1 MGQRISKTYRSSG
14 GIGEFLGSFCVCSRI
29 AALPRVLV
37 PMRSRFGQ
45 ITAAQ
50 TPAQQIQFVFSEP
63 GAAEQPA
70 RDFHKVTRFLGI
82 MRSAGSHRP
91 LPMLKE
97 AFYRLERCRFFM
109 RKASLPIVKRTG
121 ISASVEERELHLISS
136 NLHRL
141 REIETWTGR
150 ICRNRRAPLTKAD
163 FLVGKTASFRAENE
177 SNAPSSAERREA
189 VSDAA

>member
-1 MGQRISKTYRSSG
+1 
-14 GIGEFLGSFCVCSRI
+14 
-29 AALPRVLV
+29 
-37 PMRSRFGQ
+37 
-45 ITAAQ
+45 
-50 TPAQQIQFVFSEP
+50 
-63 GAAEQPA
+63 
-70 RDFHKVTRFLGI
+70 
-82 MRSAGSHRP
+82 
-91 LPMLKE
+91 
-97 AFYRLERCRFFM
+97 M

-177 SNAPSSAERREA
+177 SNAAFERRETRSRFRRRLTHRRERRA
-189 VSDAA
+189 EFTVVARHRPSIRNAFEGLS